1 MKKPMKTSA
10 TRTTTISDH
19 FFAAV
24 DVRINALRADSNPT
38 PIIRLDIGSPDL
50 PPAPHII
57 ETLTRAAARPDSH
70 GYQPIKGT
78 PALREAW
85 AALYQRLHNV
95 TIDPTAQVLPLLG
108 SKEGI
113 FHLSQALLEPGDVA
127 LIPEP
132 AYMSYVRGA
141 RFAGAEPF
149 IVPSSRETGFL
160 PDLTAI
166 PADVLSRARLL
177 WLNFPNNPTSAVA
190 SREFFASAVEFARR
204 HDILLVSDAAYTQVT
219 YDGYYAPS
227 LLEIPGALE
236 VAIEFNTLSKSHNMA
251 GWRTAVAVGNADV
264 LKSLGAVEA
273 NVNSGGFKPI
283 LEASI
288 AALTGDQSWLGP
300 RNQIYQRRRDL
311 VIGRLRELGLEVD
324 LPQASLYAWFKLPGE
339 WKAADFTDH
348 VLQTARVSLTPGSV
362 FGTEGYARLAFCSPD
377 EELIEALN
385 RLQELDIW

>member
-1 MKKPMKTSA
+1 MKTSA
-10 TRTTTISDH
+10 TRTHTISDH

-24 DVRINALRADSNPT
+24 DVKINALRADGNPM

-57 ETLTRAAARPDSH
+57 EALTRAAARPDSH

-85 AALYQRLHNV
+85 AALYQRLHGV
-95 TIDPTAQVLPLLG
+95 TLDPTAQVLPLLG

-127 LIPEP
+127 LIPQP

-166 PADVLSRARLL
+166 PADVLSRSRLL
-177 WLNFPNNPTSAVA
+177 WLNFPNNPTSAV
-190 SREFFASAVEFARR
+190 SPREFFESAVEFARR

-219 YDGYYAPS
+219 YDGYYASS

-264 LKSLGAVEA
+264 LKSLGAIEA

-324 LPQASLYAWFKLPGE
+324 LPQASLYAWFKLPDD
-339 WKAADFTDH
+339 WASADFTNH

-377 EELIEALN
+377 AELVEALN
-385 RLQELDIW
+385 RLGDLDIWE

>member
-1 MKKPMKTSA
+1 
-10 TRTTTISDH
+10 
-19 FFAAV
+19 
-24 DVRINALRADSNPT
+24 
-38 PIIRLDIGSPDL
+38 
-50 PPAPHII
+50 
-57 ETLTRAAARPDSH
+57 
-70 GYQPIKGT
+70 
-78 PALREAW
+78 
-85 AALYQRLHNV
+85 
-95 TIDPTAQVLPLLG
+95 
-108 SKEGI
+108 
-113 FHLSQALLEPGDVA
+113 
-127 LIPEP
+127 
-132 AYMSYVRGA
+132 MSYVRGA

-190 SREFFASAVEFARR
+190 SHEFFASAVEFARR

-348 VLQTARVSLTPGSV
+348 VLQIARVSLTPGSV

>member
-1 MKKPMKTSA
+1 MKTFA
-10 TRTTTISDH
+10 TRTTSLSDH

-24 DVRINALRADSNPT
+24 DVRINALRADGNPL

-57 ETLTRAAARPDSH
+57 EALTRAAARPDSH

-85 AALYQRLHNV
+85 AGLYQRLHNV
-95 TIDPTAQVLPLLG
+95 TLDPTAQVLSLLG

-160 PDLTAI
+160 PDLAAI
-166 PADVLSRARLL
+166 PADVLSRVRLL

-190 SREFFASAVEFARR
+190 SRDFFASAIEFVRR

-219 YDGYYAPS
+219 YDGYYAAS
-227 LLEIPGALE
+227 LLEIPGALD

-251 GWRTAVAVGNADV
+251 GWRTAVAVGNAEV
-264 LKSLGAVEA
+264 LKTLGTIEA

-288 AALTGDQSWLGP
+288 AALSGDQSWLGP

-311 VIGRLRELGLEVD
+311 VIGHLRELGLEVD
-324 LPQASLYAWFKLPGE
+324 LPQASLYAWFKLPGD
-339 WKAADFTDH
+339 WKAVDFTNH
-348 VLQTARVSLTPGSV
+348 VLQNARVSLTPGTV

-377 EELIEALN
+377 AELVEALN
-385 RLQELDIW
+385 RLGDLNIW